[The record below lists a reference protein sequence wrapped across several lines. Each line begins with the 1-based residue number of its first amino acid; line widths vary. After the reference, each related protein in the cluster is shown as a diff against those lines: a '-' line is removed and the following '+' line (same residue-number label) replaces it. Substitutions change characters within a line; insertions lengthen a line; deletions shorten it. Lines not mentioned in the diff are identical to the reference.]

1 MSRDWDIPDQIS
13 VPIKPDE
20 DGFIGREC
28 PQEECEGYFKIE
40 CGTGLEGEGLPCHCP
55 YCGHTAGHDHFW
67 TKEQIEYAK
76 SVAMREIDAAMRREL
91 KQLECNYPARGMFG
105 IGISMKLEPGAPVP
119 LRHYREKRLETEV
132 VCDQCTLRY
141 TIYGVFAYCPDCG
154 AHNSRQILSKNLDLA
169 VKELDLAQQVD
180 ANDLAEHLIAD
191 SLENVVSAFDG
202 FGREVVRVHAPKSND
217 PARAANLSFQNLA
230 GVKANLQALF
240 GFDLPGGITSDEWKL
255 AVRCFSKRHLLA
267 HKMGV
272 IDQKYIDATNDPAA
286 IVGRRIVITA
296 DEVRGLIDAVRKLG
310 ETLARRL
317 SGEVN

>member
-1 MSRDWDIPDQIS
+1 MSRDWNIPKQVS
-13 VPIKPDE
+13 VSIQPDE
-20 DGFIGREC
+20 DGFTGREC
-28 PQEECEGYFKIE
+28 PQKECEGYFKIE
-40 CGTGLEGEGLPCHCP
+40 CGTGLKGEGLPCHCP

-76 SVAMREIDAAMRREL
+76 SVAMRQLTNAVRREL
-91 KQLECNYPARGMFG
+91 KKLEFNHPARGTFG
-105 IGISMKLEPGAPVP
+105 IGMSMKLKPGAPVP

-169 VKELDLAQQVD
+169 IKELDLAQQVD

-202 FGREVVRVHAPKSND
+202 FGREITRVNASKAID

-230 GVKANLQALF
+230 GVKTNLQAIF
-240 GFDLPGGITSDEWKL
+240 GFDLAGGIAADEWQL
-255 AVRCFSKRHLLA
+255 AVRCFNKRHLLA

-272 IDQKYIDATNDPAA
+272 IDQKYIDATNDPSAV
-286 IVGRRIVITA
+286 VGRRIVIEA
-296 DEVRGLIDAVRKLG
+296 DEVRRLVGVIRALG
-310 ETLARRL
+310 DHL
-317 SGEVN
+317 SKGVSR